1 MGMAGF
7 MAMVQR
13 QDRRMD
19 VEDHPCWRVTGCGRE
34 PGGARVEEA
43 GSCPVA
49 EDPLFTQLRLPVPF
63 CPTMESGT
71 DAQIRDAVRRLVEAA
86 I

>member
-1 MGMAGF
+1 
-7 MAMVQR
+7 
-13 QDRRMD
+13 
-19 VEDHPCWRVTGCGRE
+19 
-34 PGGARVEEA
+34 
-43 GSCPVA
+43 VA

-71 DAQIRDAVRRLVEAA
+71 DAQIREAVRRLVEAA